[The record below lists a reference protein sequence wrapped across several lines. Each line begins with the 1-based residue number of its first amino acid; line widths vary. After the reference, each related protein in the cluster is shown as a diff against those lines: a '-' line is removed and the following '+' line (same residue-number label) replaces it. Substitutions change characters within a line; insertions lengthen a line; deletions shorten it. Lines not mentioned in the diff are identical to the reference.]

1 MLCPL
6 CKEEI
11 QDGAIKCKHCGS
23 MLSAGS
29 SMAQLSTVS
38 QQTQHSPFQ
47 TKFSLLPNEKLIID
61 GVMTYKKST
70 FGNYICSCY
79 LTNQRLVVCGFG
91 FKGVALLGPIAQ
103 FIPLF
108 FKLKS
113 ITFQIPWVNLSSLQK
128 GKHGLA
134 DKLTFNTN
142 NGEEYILIVGTKK
155 DLWYSALKKVTGINI
170 KHNGSIA
177 HRVRKNLTK
186 MS

>member
-1 MLCPL
+1 MLCPS

-11 QDGAIKCKHCGS
+11 QAGAIMCKHCGR

-29 SMAQLSTVS
+29 SVAQLSTVPK
-38 QQTQHSPFQ
+38 QTQSFQ

-108 FKLKS
+108 IKLKS
-113 ITFQIPWVNLSSLQK
+113 IAFQIPWVNLSSLQK

-142 NGEEYILIVGTKK
+142 NGEEYILVIGAKK
-155 DLWYSALKKVTGINI
+155 DLWYSALKKVTGINL

-177 HRVRKNLTK
+177 HRVRKNFTK